1 LFCFPRPFSSS
12 SSTARGAIG
21 LAELPLSP
29 RMPYRCRHRRGDH
42 VVECVE
48 GAGDNDL
55 AMEWNEMVTDV
66 WGRKADK
73 ARWVSDTGALG

>member
-1 LFCFPRPFSSS
+1 
-12 SSTARGAIG
+12 
-21 LAELPLSP
+21 
-29 RMPYRCRHRRGDH
+29 MPYRCRHRRGDH

-66 WGRKADK
+66 WGRKADE